1 MIIRILGL
9 IIGVLLIG
17 AGIWYLVKEKHDC
30 ESRKIYTVVTI
41 VGVVIVAGS
50 LCSLLLTR

>member
-41 VGVVIVAGS
+41 VGVVIAAGS